1 MAEVAASV
9 RVRRAASDHVINY
22 TVTYDLPNHSAHPG
36 SMYAEWLRSLSFTGP
51 GFLGALVPAGA
62 MKPEMET
69 LEFGGKYLTSLEFP
83 KPDN

>member
-1 MAEVAASV
+1 
-9 RVRRAASDHVINY
+9 
-22 TVTYDLPNHSAHPG
+22 
-36 SMYAEWLRSLSFTGP
+36 MYAEWLRSLSFTGP